1 MVNWDQ
7 LLENMSSVGE
17 QQRATNK
24 TTSDNMSNVNL
35 IYTNVTIS
43 REDVRIIIKESFEGE
58 VVFYDEL
65 YNDIYKSQVI
75 EQDPLSF

>member
-17 QQRATNK
+17 RQRATNK

>member
-17 QQRATNK
+17 KQRATNK